1 MEIQKSYL
9 AFFLKLETITVEEI
23 RLART
28 LKVAGSFLAGALLVV
43 PAFAGVVAA
52 SGAGG
57 LPGAAEDLTGV
68 AGLSGIVGTID
79 STLGVSMFEINILYP
94 TGFAAYSTPVVHG
107 ASDTELFLF
116 DVNGFGVIMN
126 DDAGGNGAGST
137 LSCLPSLSAGF
148 PCIASRGSLGPLTP
162 GNYFLA
168 ITFSAN
174 LPLSSSGEI
183 FSPVQSTD
191 VVGPDVTQ
199 GGGDSITGWDGG
211 FLAAPDFDNAAF
223 DIVIQDTP
231 EPTTGIL
238 MGIAGLGLLYR
249 KRRHSI

>member
-1 MEIQKSYL
+1 L
-9 AFFLKLETITVEEI
+9 LRALRVVG
-23 RLART
+23 R
-28 LKVAGSFLAGALLVV
+28 FLAGAVLVA

-57 LPGAAEDLTGV
+57 LPGTAEDLTGAV
-68 AGLSGIVGTID
+68 GLSGIVGTID

-94 TGFAAYSTPVVHG
+94 TGFAAYTTPVVHG
-107 ASDTELFLF
+107 ATDTELFLF
-116 DVNGFGVIMN
+116 DENGFGVLMN
-126 DDAGGNGAGST
+126 DDAGGNGASST

-148 PCIASRGSLGPLTP
+148 PCLSSRGSLGPLTP

-168 ITFSAN
+168 VTFSAN
-174 LPLSSSGEI
+174 LPLSNSGEI

-191 VVGPDVTQ
+191 VVGLDPTQ
-199 GGGDSITGWDGG
+199 GGGSPIIGWDEG

-238 MGIAGLGLLYR
+238 IGIGGLALLYR
-249 KRRHSI
+249 KMRHSI